1 MRETV
6 LYLVAEVNDYWGNRK
21 KIIEILR
28 YLNYLAHI
36 DYMLHWDVDAEAA
49 QTLAGAIENFN
60 A

>member
-1 MRETV
+1 M
-6 LYLVAEVNDYWGNRK
+6 YLVAEVTDYLGNRK
-21 KIIEILR
+21 KIMEILC

-36 DYMLHWDVDAEAA
+36 DNILHWEVDAEAA